1 MSKLSISEAHRA
13 TGKARS
19 TIERHIADG
28 VLSAEKNESGRAFID
43 VSELQRVYGEVN
55 PAAIKKAKQKP
66 TVLQDATTENDAELQ
81 LLRVKLEYAER
92 ERDEAQR
99 REREANEERR
109 EAARQFQAERERLQ
123 STIEMQA
130 TQIKQFAVPIEPQQ
144 EPAPETPPK
153 RGFWKRLF
161 G

>member
-13 TGKARS
+13 TKKARS
-19 TIERHIADG
+19 TIERHITDG
-28 VLSAEKNESGRAFID
+28 TLSAEKNESGRAFID

-66 TVLQDATTENDAELQ
+66 ASLQPAATENDTELQ
-81 LLRVKLEYAER
+81 LLQQRLEFTER
-92 ERDEAQR
+92 ERDDAQR
-99 REREANEERR
+99 REREATEERR

-123 STIEMQA
+123 TTIEMQA
-130 TQIKQFAVPIEPQQ
+130 GQIKQLAAPPAELTPEPG
-144 EPAPETPPK
+144 AK
-153 RGFWKRLF
+153 RGFWKRVF